1 MEQQCLKTEEQC
13 SFGLWA
19 DSGSAVWAEWGN
31 LVGLLWGTNPS
42 ICMNYV
48 TPMNLIL
55 ERLKFRLKK
64 VFYLKPAAPDQE
76 FLRHASSNRQLKAED
91 MFKASDEV
99 TAFEEDDELFSPA
112 ARFST
117 A

>member
-1 MEQQCLKTEEQC
+1 MGYKSKHLYELCHADEPDLGAVKVSPQQ
-13 SFGLWA
+13 
-19 DSGSAVWAEWGN
+19 
-31 LVGLLWGTNPS
+31 
-42 ICMNYV
+42 
-48 TPMNLIL
+48 
-55 ERLKFRLKK
+55 
-64 VFYLKPAAPDQE
+64 VFYLKTAAPDQE